1 MGNTKFSDKL
11 SVLEILLLIL
21 LAICYIGTLFFLV
34 MNHRSLSILFFVLHS
49 CLTIVFVL
57 IVHDKMVKLLLDQ
70 LENTPQ
76 QLEEELQ
83 MFSQYQNEI
92 SVLKEKQDSLLVEK
106 EQLTSK
112 SKDMEKQ
119 INELTNLLELEKHSH
134 EQNTEVINLNHL
146 LPETENP
153 INLNIISSANS
164 VIEEMLPYSRQAGIQ
179 LLLSSA
185 SDELIVRADA
195 TFIRILFRNII
206 DNSIKYMNRNGSLI
220 ITISNIGDD
229 LFIVLKDNE
238 AFLQNDDIGKI
249 DLSSVSRL
257 RGEDRTDF
265 DEQMKIL
272 KENCLSGSA
281 DHLQITFSGLRHEDT
296 ARGAAILMRNRIIL
310 SQVVQ

>member
-57 IVHDKMVKLLLDQ
+57 IVHDKIVKLLLDQ

-229 LFIVLKDNE
+229 LFIVLKDNGE
-238 AFLQNDDIGKI
+238 G
-249 DLSSVSRL
+249 LSTH
-257 RGEDRTDF
+257 ETDHIF
-265 DEQMKIL
+265 ELNYQ
-272 KENCLSGSA
+272 GS
-281 DHLQITFSGLRHEDT
+281 
-296 ARGAAILMRNRIIL
+296 NRISGNGLGLTQAKAIVDYYGGTIYAKSEPGKGMGIYIQL
-310 SQVVQ
+310 PTSSY

>member
-57 IVHDKMVKLLLDQ
+57 IVHDKIVKLLLDQ

-206 DNSIKYMNRNGSLI
+206 DNSIKYMNRNGSLT

-229 LFIVLKDNE
+229 LFIVLKDNGE
-238 AFLQNDDIGKI
+238 G
-249 DLSSVSRL
+249 LSTH
-257 RGEDRTDF
+257 ETDHIF
-265 DEQMKIL
+265 ELNYQ
-272 KENCLSGSA
+272 GS
-281 DHLQITFSGLRHEDT
+281 
-296 ARGAAILMRNRIIL
+296 NRISGNGLGLTQAKAIVDYYGGTIYAKSEPGKGMGIYIQL
-310 SQVVQ
+310 PTSSY